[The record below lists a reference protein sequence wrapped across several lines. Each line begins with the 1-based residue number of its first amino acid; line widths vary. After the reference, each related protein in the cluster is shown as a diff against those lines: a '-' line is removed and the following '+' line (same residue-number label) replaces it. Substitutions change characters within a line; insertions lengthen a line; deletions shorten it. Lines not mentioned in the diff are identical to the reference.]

1 MIKWKNIACAWG
13 GIESGTHLFFKSK
26 KRRFHFLKSN
36 PRVKTSNRNDKKG
49 SFPDEAKRAI
59 IHFGLH
65 YTRLSRSL
73 GFNNEILTIF
83 QFYSIIIFFLLN
95 RKISIIWITRASR
108 NALRPGAMVLVSV
121 LVLVLVKKAIFFF
134 FFLIIFSVYLFL
146 FNYFNRNDVFTHLH
160 Y

>member
-95 RKISIIWITRASR
+95 RKISIIWITRASG
-108 NALRPGAMVLVSV
+108 NVLRPGAMV

-134 FFLIIFSVYLFL
+134 FFIIFSVYLFL